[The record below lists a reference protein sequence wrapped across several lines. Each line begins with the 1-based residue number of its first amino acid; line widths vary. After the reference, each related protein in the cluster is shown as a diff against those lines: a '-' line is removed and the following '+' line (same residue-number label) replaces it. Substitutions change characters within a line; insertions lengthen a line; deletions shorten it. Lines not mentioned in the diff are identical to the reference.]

1 METPTVTFD
10 RETVLIGVGEK
21 YSLTA
26 TASTNDPISYSSSS
40 EHVQVDSSTGEITAI
55 SIGEALITAS
65 IQDGKYSDVALVTV
79 EAQ

>member
-1 METPTVTFD
+1 METPTVAFG

-26 TASTNDPISYSSSS
+26 TASTNDPISHSSSS
-40 EHVQVDSSTGEITAI
+40 AHVQVDSSTGEITAK

-65 IQDGKYSDVALVTV
+65 IQNGKYSDVALVTV
-79 EAQ
+79 EA